1 MENLKIFIYNNNGQK
16 IHNTL
21 ATYKMAA
28 RDYIYGVDKNMFYKN
43 FKLKLESLFLIVN
56 KQNIKNNHPASRIF
70 MTDQFKMI
78 TIDDNEGQEFLRS
91 SLTNYKIDWM

>member
-1 MENLKIFIYNNNGQK
+1 
-16 IHNTL
+16 
-21 ATYKMAA
+21 MAA

-56 KQNIKNNHPASRIF
+56 KQNIKNNHPASLIF